1 MLSMVS
7 ARSLEDYQVLD
18 SNGETLGR
26 IDDVILDA
34 TLDHARFLVV
44 AAARA
49 RLGARKERYAVPA
62 SRFRLDTE
70 NEALVADITADGLK
84 SAPPLGE
91 MAEPADDGIYRLD
104 ES

>member
-1 MLSMVS
+1 
-7 ARSLEDYQVLD
+7 
-18 SNGETLGR
+18 GETLGR

-34 TLDHARFLVV
+34 ALDHARFLVV
-44 AAARA
+44 AAAKA
-49 RLGARKERYAVPA
+49 PLGARKGRYAVPA

-84 SAPPLGE
+84 NAPPLVE
-91 MAEPADDGIYRLD
+91 ADEPADDGIYRLE